1 MPKTTI
7 IHNHTDLSEI
17 HTFGVPWK
25 ADYFVSIQDESE
37 IPELVLFAKSKKL
50 PILVLGGGS
59 NMLPTKTFKG
69 LIIQNSILGIEKK
82 ETNTHQTLFVGGGE
96 DWTNF
101 VSTTIKH
108 KAFGLENLSLIP
120 GSVGGAV
127 VQNIGAYDV
136 DIARYIVGVEVYSLK
151 TGKKKIFKQKECRF
165 EYRNSLFKQNKSWLV
180 TKVVLKLSKKFKP
193 VLTYK
198 GLQDLANNKNLTAAL
213 VAQRVIQERNK
224 KLPNPAVVGTAGS
237 FFKNPRVSVASANK
251 LKALYQDIPLFN
263 NYGRK
268 AITIPAGWL
277 IEESVDKKTKAD
289 FLYPKHNLVLIN
301 KTKDKKQIAGRGRQI
316 LSASKK
322 IQKQVFKKFGVALV
336 PEVII
341 L

>member
-7 IHNHTDLSEI
+7 IHNNTDLTEV

-59 NMLPTKTFKG
+59 NILPTKTFKG

-82 ETNTHQTLFVGGGE
+82 ETKTHNVLFVGAGE

-101 VSTTIKH
+101 VSATTKH
-108 KAFGLENLSLIP
+108 QAVGLENLSLIP

-136 DIARYIVGVEVYSLK
+136 DIARYIDKVEAYSLK
-151 TGKKKIFKQKECRF
+151 TGKKKIFKQKECKF
-165 EYRNSLFKQNKSWLV
+165 EYRNSVFKQNKTWLITRV
-180 TKVVLKLSKKFKP
+180 KLKLNKRFKP

-198 GLQDLANNKNLTAAL
+198 GLQDLAT
-213 VAQRVIQERNK
+213 NK
-224 KLPNPAVVGTAGS
+224 KLTRHKS
-237 FFKNPRVSVASANK
+237 
-251 LKALYQDIPLFN
+251 
-263 NYGRK
+263 
-268 AITIPAGWL
+268 
-277 IEESVDKKTKAD
+277 
-289 FLYPKHNLVLIN
+289 PK
-301 KTKDKKQIAGRGRQI
+301 
-316 LSASKK
+316 
-322 IQKQVFKKFGVALV
+322 
-336 PEVII
+336 E
-341 L
+341 